1 VQIFLF
7 KTQGG
12 FIKNLYK
19 FGLLNLGNMDD
30 NYYKQFFSII
40 ILLILAVLCFLIIK
54 PIIMA
59 IIMGFILSFI
69 FMPLYKKLILWTKS
83 QNLSAGIICV
93 GLLAIFILPIWFL
106 SPVAIDQA
114 VKVYF
119 ASQDFDF
126 VTPLKSIF
134 PSVFTSETF
143 AVEAG
148 NAIGNF
154 VTGLT
159 DALVRSFSKLVLEIP
174 ALLLQLVVVL
184 FTLFF
189 VLRDKDRL
197 FDFVKSF
204 SPFSKE
210 VEKKLAESSSGIT
223 ASVLYGQ
230 VVIGTI
236 QGTIAGIGFL
246 IFGVPNAILL
256 GLLAIVAG
264 IFPVIGTILVWG
276 PVFIYSILQMS
287 SISIIGIFIFGFIS
301 TNIDN
306 FLRPLI
312 VSRRVKIPSVIII
325 LGMIGGVF
333 FFGVLGFI
341 LGPLVIA
348 YLLIILEGYQ
358 FKKKKSKFFI
368 EEESEQKL
376 LFQKFSR

>member
-1 VQIFLF
+1 
-7 KTQGG
+7 
-12 FIKNLYK
+12 
-19 FGLLNLGNMDD
+19 MDD